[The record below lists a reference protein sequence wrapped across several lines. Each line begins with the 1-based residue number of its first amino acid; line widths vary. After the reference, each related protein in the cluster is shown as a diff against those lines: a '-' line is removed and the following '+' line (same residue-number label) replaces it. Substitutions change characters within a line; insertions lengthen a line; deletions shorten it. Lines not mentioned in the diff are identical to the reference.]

1 MPHRLILTLLAA
13 LFVLA
18 GCGGMSTIKTSWR
31 DDSDTAGTPRKLAVF
46 VAVKDENLRRM
57 AENRVVQSLQPGM
70 PAEAA
75 HQLGLD
81 VQIETPDVRNRL
93 TEAGFDAA
101 LLARLVSVDKTRA
114 LVPAQPPFLPEP
126 FLWRRG
132 PYPYSPFYPF
142 HPFYPY
148 AYATPPQVVEDTR
161 VIVETLLYRL
171 PEGRPVWT
179 AVSESFNPASS
190 NEVVEDL
197 IQLIGK
203 RLRDE
208 GLLPGRQGK
217 R

>member
-31 DDSDTAGTPRKLAVF
+31 DGADTVGPPRKLAVF
-46 VAVKDENLRRM
+46 IAVKDDNLRRM
-57 AENRVVQSLQPGM
+57 AENRVAQSLQPGV
-70 PAEAA
+70 AALAA
-75 HQLGLD
+75 HQLGLEAQLD
-81 VQIETPDVRNRL
+81 TPEVRTRL

-101 LLARLVSVDKTRA
+101 LLARLVSVDKTQS
-114 LVPAQPPFLPEP
+114 LIPPQPPFLPEP

-132 PYPYSPFYPF
+132 PYPYFSPFYPF

-148 AYATPPQVVEDTR
+148 AYTTPQVIEDTR

-190 NEVVEDL
+190 SEVVEDL
-197 IQLIGK
+197 IRVIGR
-203 RLRDE
+203 RLRSE
-208 GLLPGRQGK
+208 GLLPGP
-217 R
+217 

>member
-31 DDSDTAGTPRKLAVF
+31 DGADTAGTPRKLAVF
-46 VAVKDENLRRM
+46 VVVKDENLRRM
-57 AENRVVQSLQPGM
+57 AENRVVQSLQPAM
-70 PAEAA
+70 PAQAA
-75 HQLGLD
+75 HQLGLGP
-81 VQIETPDVRNRL
+81 QIESPEVRTRL
-93 TEAGFDAA
+93 AEAGFDAA
-101 LLARLVSVDKTRA
+101 LPARLVSVDKTQS

-126 FLWRRG
+126 FLWQRG
-132 PYPYSPFYPF
+132 PYPYFSPFYPF

-148 AYATPPQVVEDTR
+148 AYTTPPQVIEDTR

-171 PEGRPVWT
+171 PEGKPVWT

-190 NEVVEDL
+190 SEVVEDL

-208 GLLPGRQGK
+208 GLLPGR
-217 R
+217 

>member
-1 MPHRLILTLLAA
+1 MRHRLALLLLAT

-31 DDSDTAGTPRKLAVF
+31 DGADTAGPPRKLAVF
-46 VAVKDENLRRM
+46 VAVKDDNLRRM
-57 AENRVVQSLQPGM
+57 AENRVAQSLQPSL
-70 PAEAA
+70 AAQAA
-75 HQLGLD
+75 HQLGLEAQLD
-81 VQIETPDVRNRL
+81 TPEVRTRL

-101 LLARLVSVDKTRA
+101 LLARLVSVDKTQA

-132 PYPYSPFYPF
+132 PYPFY
-142 HPFYPY
+142 PFYPY
-148 AYATPPQVVEDTR
+148 TYTTSPQVIDNTR

-171 PEGRPVWT
+171 PEGKPVWS

-190 NEVVEDL
+190 SEVVEDL

-208 GLLPGRQGK
+208 GLLPGR
-217 R
+217 

>member
-31 DDSDTAGTPRKLAVF
+31 DGADTVGPPRKLAVF
-46 VAVKDENLRRM
+46 IAVKDDNLRRM
-57 AENRVVQSLQPGM
+57 AENRVAQSLQPGV
-70 PAEAA
+70 AALAA
-75 HQLGLD
+75 HQLGLEAQLD
-81 VQIETPDVRNRL
+81 TPEVRTRL

-101 LLARLVSVDKTRA
+101 LLARLVSVDKTQS
-114 LVPAQPPFLPEP
+114 LIPPQPPFLPEP

-148 AYATPPQVVEDTR
+148 AYMAPQVIEDTR

-171 PEGRPVWT
+171 PEGKPVWS

-190 NEVVEDL
+190 SEVVEDL

-208 GLLPGRQGK
+208 GLMPGR
-217 R
+217 RD

>member
-31 DDSDTAGTPRKLAVF
+31 DGADTVGPPRKLAVF
-46 VAVKDENLRRM
+46 IAVKDDNLRRM
-57 AENRVVQSLQPGM
+57 AENRVAQSLQPGV
-70 PAEAA
+70 AALAA
-75 HQLGLD
+75 HQLGLEAQLD
-81 VQIETPDVRNRL
+81 TPEVRTRL

-101 LLARLVSVDKTRA
+101 LLARLVSVDKTQS
-114 LVPAQPPFLPEP
+114 LIPPQPPFLAEP

-148 AYATPPQVVEDTR
+148 AYMAPQVIEDTR

-171 PEGRPVWT
+171 PEGKPVWS

-190 NEVVEDL
+190 SEVVEDL

-208 GLLPGRQGK
+208 GLMPGR
-217 R
+217 RD